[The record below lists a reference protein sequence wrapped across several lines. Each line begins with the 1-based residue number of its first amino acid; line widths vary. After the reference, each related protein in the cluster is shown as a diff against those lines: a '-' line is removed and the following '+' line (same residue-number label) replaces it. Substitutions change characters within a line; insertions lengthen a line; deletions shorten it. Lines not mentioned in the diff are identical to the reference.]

1 MPAILIRILGW
12 LMTSLAGQVLYS
24 LGLGMVSFT
33 ALQSLYFWLEQQVA
47 TWFMGT
53 ADNYIIAMRLIE
65 ADYYISVLLSAYA
78 IKATMTAAQ
87 VALKRT

>member
-12 LMTSLAGQVLYS
+12 LMTSLAGRVLYS

-33 ALQSLYFWLEQQVA
+33 ALQSLYGWLEQQVA

-53 ADNYIIAMRLIE
+53 ANNYIIAMRLIE

>member
-12 LMTSLAGQVLYS
+12 LMTSMAGQVLYS
-24 LGLGMVSFT
+24 LGLGMISFT
-33 ALQSLYFWLEQQVA
+33 ALQSLYQWLEMQVA

-53 ADNYIIAMRLIE
+53 ADNYIIAMNLIE

-87 VALKRT
+87 VAFKRT